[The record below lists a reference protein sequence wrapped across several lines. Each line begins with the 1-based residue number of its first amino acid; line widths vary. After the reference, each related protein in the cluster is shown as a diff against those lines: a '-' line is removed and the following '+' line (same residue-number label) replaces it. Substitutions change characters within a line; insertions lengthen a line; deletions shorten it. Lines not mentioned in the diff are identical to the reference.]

1 MRRFLAFFIL
11 GFLAGSI
18 TLNLYLGNR
27 IDTIY
32 WEKEELRVRL
42 FENNQ
47 RLKNLESQLE
57 SHRNP
62 LINEVIIE
70 LETEKN
76 SFVEINL
83 REEINRITGDLVGEE
98 IDDISPRLIRRLID
112 GRQIHLEDK
121 STYELELNW
130 IILHEKTVIN
140 TTAHYLDDSTV
151 E

>member
-1 MRRFLAFFIL
+1 VKRYLAVLVLGIIIGCVAFNLFL
-11 GFLAGSI
+11 GSE
-18 TLNLYLGNR
+18 
-27 IDTIY
+27 IDRLY

-112 GRQIHLEDK
+112 GRQIHLEDE

-140 TTAHYLDDSTV
+140 TTAHYLEDSTV